1 MAMLAPC
8 FGTVSRSSSIL
19 GRKHAT
25 GYVSTTWGRRPLIMP
40 KIWTQN
46 VRQPRS
52 GEQQE
57 EKPRRGVKGLNTSR
71 S

>member
-8 FGTVSRSSSIL
+8 SGTVSRSSSIL

-46 VRQPRS
+46 VRLSLDQVNS
-52 GEQQE
+52 
-57 EKPRRGVKGLNTSR
+57 RRKNQGGVLKD
-71 S
+71 

>member
-46 VRQPRS
+46 VRLSLDQVNS
-52 GEQQE
+52 
-57 EKPRRGVKGLNTSR
+57 RRKNQGGVLKD
-71 S
+71 